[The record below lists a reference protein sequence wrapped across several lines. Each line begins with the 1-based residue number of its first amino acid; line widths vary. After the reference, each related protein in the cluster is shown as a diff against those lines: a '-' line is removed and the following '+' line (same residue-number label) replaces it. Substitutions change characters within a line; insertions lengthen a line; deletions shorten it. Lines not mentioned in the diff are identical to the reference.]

1 MKYNTIK
8 TILINMEHD
17 ALVDLCLQLRR
28 KNLKLLKALKDMPNE
43 ITNDI
48 KDILLEYYSLEDEL
62 GLTEIEGYV
71 LEKIFRQIKKEY
83 KKRYGNIQ

>member
-48 KDILLEYYSLEDEL
+48 KDFCS
-62 GLTEIEGYV
+62 
-71 LEKIFRQIKKEY
+71 
-83 KKRYGNIQ
+83 NIIV